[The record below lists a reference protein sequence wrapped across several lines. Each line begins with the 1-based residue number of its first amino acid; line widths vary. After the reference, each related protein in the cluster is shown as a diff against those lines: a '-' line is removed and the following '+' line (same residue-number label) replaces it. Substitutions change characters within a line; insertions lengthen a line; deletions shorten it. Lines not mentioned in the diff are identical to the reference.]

1 MLPRKSY
8 VYDVMH
14 RTLVTGLIGL
24 GAFTGGLL
32 VYKTYEYFTVI
43 KPLKEQRVKMMRE
56 EQMLAEQQ
64 ARELNTREN
73 ELVQQQ
79 KQAESM

>member
-32 VYKTYEYFTVI
+32 VYKTYEYFTG
-43 KPLKEQRVKMMRE
+43 RHYSMSMMY
-56 EQMLAEQQ
+56 
-64 ARELNTREN
+64 LNIFR
-73 ELVQQQ
+73 
-79 KQAESM
+79 K